1 MTSLNA
7 EDTKGVSL
15 RAINVWIIILAVI
28 LSGLLMYATFTS
40 LNTFSRLSKAT
51 DDFQEMEKAA
61 HMLMDASDYLT
72 EKVQRYT
79 VSGNRQYRDEY
90 FHEAFDTKRRE
101 QALEIMGRDEAN
113 ASALKELQSAM
124 DGSLA
129 LMEREYYAMCLVA
142 EATGDTSYPLQLQEV
157 TLAPEH
163 AALSATEKME
173 LARTMVLD
181 EEYYAQKDR
190 IRDAMAKSL
199 QELENITQASEKKAD
214 EDMRNEL
221 LVARV
226 VILLQT
232 VGVFAMIWVL
242 SYYGIQ
248 PVLRA
253 VDNIKE
259 DRTIDIFGS
268 DEFINTV
275 QDDTPIPV
283 TGANEFRYLARTY
296 NKMYDVFRKSVQHL
310 NYKASHD
317 ELTRVYN
324 RAAYDLLLSTL
335 DQKSTY
341 LLLVDADRFKD
352 VNDNYGH
359 ETGDRVLQKIAE
371 TVKHNFRSDD
381 FVCRIGGDEFVVL
394 MVHTDRSQDKL
405 IVSKIRQ
412 INEELADTGDG
423 LPAVSVSV
431 GVAHGSQAEDMV
443 SLFDCADSALY
454 ETKKK
459 GRNGYTFFSDA
470 VKEDL
475 TTP

>member
-7 EDTKGVSL
+7 KDTKGVSL
-15 RAINVWIIILAVI
+15 RAVNIWIIILAVI
-28 LSGLLMYATFTS
+28 LAGMLMFATFTS
-40 LNTFSRLSKAT
+40 LGTFARLSTAT
-51 DDFQEMEKAA
+51 DGFVEMEKAA

-90 FHEAFDTKRRE
+90 FREAFQTQRRE
-101 QALEIMGRDEAN
+101 KALEIMGRDAAN
-113 ASALKELQSAM
+113 APALEELKSAM
-124 DGSLA
+124 EGSVA
-129 LMEREYYAMCLVA
+129 LMDREYYAMKLVI
-142 EATGDTSYPLQLQEV
+142 EATGDKNYPQLLEAIA
-157 TLAPEH
+157 LKPEH
-163 AALSATEKME
+163 AALSPAEKMD
-173 LARTMVLD
+173 LAQEMVLD
-181 EEYYAQKDR
+181 EDYYAQKDL
-190 IRDAMAKSL
+190 IREKMADSL
-199 QELENITQASEKKAD
+199 DRLEELTLSAKEQAD
-214 EDMRNEL
+214 TDMRNEL
-221 LVARV
+221 FVARI
-226 VILLQT
+226 VIVLQT
-232 VGVFAMIWVL
+232 IGVFGMIWVM
-242 SYYGIQ
+242 SHFGIQ

-275 QDDTPIPV
+275 QDDKPIPV

-296 NKMYDVFRKSVQHL
+296 NKMYDVFRKSIQHL

-335 DQKSTY
+335 DRDSTY
-341 LLLVDADRFKD
+341 MLLVDADHFKD

-359 ETGDRVLQKIAE
+359 EVGDRVLQKIAE
-371 TVKHNFRSDD
+371 TVRHNFRSDD

-394 MVHTDRSQDKL
+394 MVHTDRQQDKL

-412 INEELADTGDG
+412 INDELADTDDG

-431 GVAHGSQAEDMV
+431 GVAHGSQAEDM
-443 SLFDCADSALY
+443 SALFECADSALY
-454 ETKKK
+454 ETKKN
-459 GRNGYTFFSDA
+459 GRNGYTFFSGM
-470 VKEDL
+470 VSE
-475 TTP
+475 